1 MNNETR
7 ILNDKILS
15 DKSLDEVAG
24 GFNFGSF
31 FGIPSM
37 PSLPHAPSTKSFF
50 STSSSYVVS
59 HSPIAAIRHELK
71 FW

>member
-1 MNNETR
+1 MNNE
-7 ILNDKILS
+7 NSILS
-15 DKSLDEVAG
+15 DAALDEVAG

-37 PSLPHAPSTKSFF
+37 PSLPHAPTPKSLFA
-50 STSSSYVVS
+50 SASNYVVS
-59 HSPIAAIRHELK
+59 HSPVGAIGRALK

>member
-1 MNNETR
+1 MNNETS
-7 ILNDKILS
+7 ILNDKA
-15 DKSLDEVAG
+15 LDDVAG

-37 PSLPHAPSTKSFF
+37 PSLPHAPSPKSFF
-50 STSSSYVVS
+50 STASSYVVS
-59 HSPIAAIRHELK
+59 HSPIVAIGHALK

>member
-7 ILNDKILS
+7 ILNDKALE
-15 DKSLDEVAG
+15 EVAG

-37 PSLPHAPSTKSFF
+37 PSLPHAPSPKSFF
-50 STSSSYVVS
+50 TSASNYVVS
-59 HSPIAAIRHELK
+59 HSPVGAIGRALK